1 MAVIKIKALQRLADL
16 VACEIKELKGS
27 ICAGP
32 ATNNHQLGFPSLSI
46 VPERF
51 SFIPNQPSEYNYVTK
66 QDRCPSPVTVV
77 MDVGRWEGEIVMRL
91 GAKTP
96 FKRYELEHQIEQL
109 FLGDVTGASP
119 DALARFR
126 PGILLVDVPEC
137 NDARIAFELQNDTW
151 RDEKVFA
158 NKWFSELR
166 ILAQIPAL
174 VPWKPVYTIDTLQ
187 LSLTEDLETA
197 VPDSE
202 TVQINAD
209 GSITAV
215 P

>member
-1 MAVIKIKALQRLADL
+1 MSVIKIKALQRLAD
-16 VACEIKELKGS
+16 VIGCAIKELKGS

-32 ATNNHQLGFPSLSI
+32 STNNHQLSFPSLSI

-51 SFIPNQPSEYNYVTK
+51 SFLPNQPTEYNYVT
-66 QDRCPSPVTVV
+66 QQARCPSPVTVV
-77 MDVGRWEGEIVMRL
+77 MDVGRWEGEIVLRL

-96 FKRYELEHQIEQL
+96 FKRYELEHKIEQI

-119 DALARFR
+119 DTLARYR

-137 NDARIAFELQNDTW
+137 DEARVAFELRNDTW
-151 RDEKVFA
+151 RDEKVFS
-158 NKWFSELR
+158 NKWFSEMR

-174 VPWKPVYTIDTLQ
+174 VPWRPIYTIDQLQ
-187 LSLTEDLETA
+187 LSLTEDLETINPA
-197 VPDSE
+197 SE
-202 TVQINAD
+202 TIEIASD